1 MVKLG
6 GEIVGTSKDMAQDGA
21 VTFNTNYDAAT
32 NGLAVFKFEIVAV
45 KTIVNVSAIL
55 FIVEYQFTNIVIEL
69 NMMKV
74 VLPPNDPVTDI
85 V

>member
-1 MVKLG
+1 
-6 GEIVGTSKDMAQDGA
+6 MAQDGA
-21 VTFNTNYDAAT
+21 ITTNINYDVAK
-32 NGLAVFKFEIVAV
+32 NGLEASKFEIVAV

-69 NMMKV
+69 NVTKV
-74 VLPPNDPVTDI
+74 VLPPTEPVIDI

>member
-1 MVKLG
+1 
-6 GEIVGTSKDMAQDGA
+6 MAQDGT
-21 VTFNTNYDAAT
+21 VTTKINYDVET

-55 FIVEYQFTNIVIEL
+55 FIEEYQFTNIVIEL
-69 NMMKV
+69 NVTKV
-74 VLPPNDPVTDI
+74 VLPPIEPVIEI